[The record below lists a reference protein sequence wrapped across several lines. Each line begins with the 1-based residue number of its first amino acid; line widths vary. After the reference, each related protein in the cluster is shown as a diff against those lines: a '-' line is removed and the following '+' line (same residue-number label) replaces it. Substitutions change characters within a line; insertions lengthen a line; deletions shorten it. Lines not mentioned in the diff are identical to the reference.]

1 MPRDR
6 RDRHNPGPGSP
17 ARRPERLL
25 HELRPEDIPLPDW
38 IRRQLD
44 CFGPDGLL
52 CLDGSGSVLGWNP
65 AFEELLDQDLDEEP
79 RWLLDRLENVLRF
92 TEAGVTDRLLKEA
105 ASDGHTRASATARR
119 ADDVEFTVELTALL
133 VSEEGQPRSYLLYI
147 RPTPSR
153 TPAPAPPAKAA
164 SPAPKEPAPDR
175 QLTRSFM
182 ELQVQHRMLMNRA
195 GGLVL
200 IIDPETGSILHA
212 NEGAEEYFRVPVSA
226 LRGASMVDTVEAA
239 DGFTSQGDATVF
251 LGGHHRETELTIPS
265 TTGQAWVVEMVSN
278 TVSWHGRAALLWI
291 GRDVSHRRTAP
302 KRAPGGVQLPA
313 SVVISLAETLRHPA
327 AQIEVAAGHCLASPD
342 RPWHEQ
348 RERLEQ
354 IQELGDRVRA
364 TSEDLLY
371 LTRIA
376 DGSLDI
382 RRTETTVGRLLAGV
396 LPRLHRRARSNNS
409 ELMVV
414 QVDEEAPLFS
424 DVRLLMRALRGFLE
438 RALDTEG
445 ATVTL
450 TVTVEGDCVRF
461 VIIDSSPGG
470 DTSILDKVL
479 DPEGVTRASTGEFP
493 GLDHLPLMLSVHLAR
508 AVGGQVEVQSS
519 PGFGSQVTLT
529 LLP

>member
-1 MPRDR
+1 M
-6 RDRHNPGPGSP
+6 
-17 ARRPERLL
+17 
-25 HELRPEDIPLPDW
+25 
-38 IRRQLD
+38 
-44 CFGPDGLL
+44 
-52 CLDGSGSVLGWNP
+52 CLDGSGSLLGWNP
-65 AFEELLDQDLDEEP
+65 ALEELLDIDIEEEP
-79 RWLLDRLENVLRF
+79 EWVLKRLEQVL
-92 TEAGVTDRLLKEA
+92 GQPGGGITDELL
-105 ASDGHTRASATARR
+105 ASAAEGGYARMTAPITGPG
-119 ADDVEFTVELTALL
+119 DQQVKVEFTAVLA
-133 VSEEGQPRSYLLYI
+133 SEEGQPKSYLVTL
-147 RPTPSR
+147 RPAT
-153 TPAPAPPAKAA
+153 A
-164 SPAPKEPAPDR
+164 EPAPEPEKKPKKREPEPASD
-175 QLTRSFM
+175 LTRSFM
-182 ELQVQHRMLMNRA
+182 ELQVQLRMLMNRA

-200 IIDPETGSILHA
+200 IVDPDAGTILHA
-212 NEGAEEYFRVPVSA
+212 NEGAEEYFRVPVSE
-226 LRGASMVDTVEAA
+226 LRGRSVVDAVEEA

-251 LGGHHRETELTIPS
+251 LGGPHRETELTLPS
-265 TTGQAWVVEMVSN
+265 ATGQAWVVELVSN
-278 TVSWHGRAALLWI
+278 TVSWHGRPALLWI
-291 GRDVSHRRTAP
+291 GHDVSHRRTAP

-327 AQIEVAAGHCLASPD
+327 AQIEVAAGHCLTSPD

-396 LPRLHRRARSNNS
+396 LPRLQRRARSNNS

-424 DVRLLMRALRGFLE
+424 DARLLMRSLRGFLE

-450 TVTVEGDCVRF
+450 TVTTEGDCVRF

-470 DTSILDKVL
+470 DTSVL
-479 DPEGVTRASTGEFP
+479 DQVLAPDGVARASTGEFP
-493 GLDHLPLMLSVHLAR
+493 GMEHLPLMLSVHLTR
-508 AVGGQVEVQSS
+508 ALGGQVEVQSS
-519 PGFGSQVTLT
+519 PGFGSQVTIT

>member
-1 MPRDR
+1 M
-6 RDRHNPGPGSP
+6 
-17 ARRPERLL
+17 LL
-25 HELRPEDIPLPDW
+25 AGLRPEDIPLPDW

-65 AFEELLDQDLDEEP
+65 ALEELLEIDLDDEP
-79 RWLLDRLENVLRF
+79 EWLLNRLDKVLGQPSG
-92 TEAGVTDRLLKEA
+92 GVTDQLLRD
-105 ASDGHTRASATARR
+105 ASEHGHARTHETVRTADGGEIRA
-119 ADDVEFTVELTALL
+119 EFTAVLA
-133 VSEEGQPRSYLLYI
+133 SEDGQPRSFLVYL
-147 RPTPSR
+147 RPNTPQ
-153 TPAPAPPAKAA
+153 PAPAAET
-164 SPAPKEPAPDR
+164 APKVAPKVAPEPDR

-200 IIDPETGSILHA
+200 LVDPNDGSILHA
-212 NEGAEEYFRVPVSA
+212 NEGAEEYLRTPIAELRGSSVVSA
-226 LRGASMVDTVEAA
+226 IESV
-239 DGFTSQGDATVF
+239 DGFTSQGEATVF

-265 TTGQAWVVEMVSN
+265 GSGNAWVLQFVSN
-278 TVSWHGRAALLWI
+278 TVAWHGRPALLWI

-302 KRAPGGVQLPA
+302 RKAPGGVQLPA
-313 SVVISLAETLRHPA
+313 SVVIGLAETLRHPA

-348 RERLEQ
+348 RERLER

-396 LPRLHRRARSNNS
+396 LPRLQRRARSNNS

-424 DVRLLMRALRGFLE
+424 DARLLMRSLRGFLE

-461 VIIDSSPGG
+461 VIIDSSPRG
-470 DTSILDKVL
+470 DTSVLDKVL
-479 DPEGVTRASTGEFP
+479 DPESVTRASTGEFP

-508 AVGGQVEVQSS
+508 ALGGEVEVQSS